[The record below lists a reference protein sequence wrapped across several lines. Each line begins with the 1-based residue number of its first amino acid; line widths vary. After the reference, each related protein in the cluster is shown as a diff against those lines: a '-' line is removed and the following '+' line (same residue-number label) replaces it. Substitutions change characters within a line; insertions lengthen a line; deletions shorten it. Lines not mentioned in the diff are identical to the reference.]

1 MQELQLVQPELKGM
15 HCCLSIAGDQ
25 LRLALAGP
33 SQSWLQVASND
44 LQSSN
49 TRLTT
54 GQVIRWGFPRP
65 GKDRPCKHVCTVLM
79 VCARA
84 LGVNGVSASGMS
96 LHSWSFCDV
105 IQVLQMQL
113 TNLL

>member
-1 MQELQLVQPELKGM
+1 MQPELKGM

-25 LRLALAGP
+25 LRLVLAGP
-33 SQSWLQVASND
+33 SQSWLQVAGND

-49 TRLTT
+49 TILTT
-54 GQVIRWGFPRP
+54 GQVIRWGFRDQEKT
-65 GKDRPCKHVCTVLM
+65 GHVRRYAHVLM
-79 VCARA
+79 VCAHA
-84 LGVNGVSASGMS
+84 LGVIVSASGMS
-96 LHSWSFCDV
+96 LHSWSFCEA